1 MDLEKRIKDYFEL
14 IEKENDEINAFRTLC
29 KDEALESL
37 KNTENPFPVVFA
49 DSISTKGIRTTA
61 NSKMLENYVPPF
73 DATIVERIKEAGGVI
88 LGKTITMEFGVGR
101 TENTFGTNTAV
112 AKGEDLD
119 IVGFTIDSK
128 GFMHLGAFEF
138 GLYTFKPTYGLVSR
152 YGLLNVASSID
163 SVGILSKKFD
173 NFPKVVNI
181 IKGKDEKDGTSFPC
195 DEDFTKL
202 DKIDLNEVSI
212 GKLESKDFED
222 VEKLLDKLSIPSEK
236 VEIEGLDVAIPV
248 YEVLSSGEFASN
260 MEKFDG
266 ISFGY
271 RSDNYETV
279 EELYKNSRSEAL
291 GREVQEKIIFGN
303 FCLSGDRYK
312 EYYVQSMKARTMIN
326 ESFQEVL
333 DKHEFLITTSNL
345 YYTTG
350 VNLSGLPSISL
361 PYGKEGILIISK
373 AFNDRRLLSFA
384 KELIEKMEGEI

>member
-138 GLYTFKPTYGLVSR
+138 GLYAFKPTYGLVSR

>member
-14 IEKENDEINAFRTLC
+14 IEKENDKINAFKTLC
-29 KDEALESL
+29 KDEALASL

-61 NSKMLENYVPPF
+61 NSKMLENYIPPF
-73 DATIVERIKEAGGVI
+73 DATIVERIKEAGGII
-88 LGKTITMEFGVGR
+88 LGKTITKEFGVGR

-112 AKGEDLD
+112 AVGEDLD

-138 GLYTFKPTYGLVSR
+138 GLYAFKPTYGLVSR

-202 DKIDLNEVSI
+202 DEIDLKEVSV

-222 VEKLLDKLSIPSEK
+222 VEKLLEDLNIPSEK
-236 VEIEGLDVAIPV
+236 VEIEGLDIAIPV

-271 RSDNYETV
+271 RSDNYENV

-303 FCLSGDRYK
+303 FCLSGDRY
-312 EYYVQSMKARTMIN
+312 EEFYVQSMKARTMIN
-326 ESFQEVL
+326 ENFQKALEQ
-333 DKHEFLITTSNL
+333 HEFLITTSNL